1 MRAISAAYLSGLK
14 SKSWTLIEVIEC
26 YLEASLCLKM
36 AGAVNTAGVNNQTEE
51 GCLPGSAAF

>member
-1 MRAISAAYLSGLK
+1 MRAISAVYLSRLK
-14 SKSWTLIEVIEC
+14 SKAWTLIEVIEC

-36 AGAVNTAGVNNQTEE
+36 AGAVNTTGVNSQTEE